1 MMVTGTMRRAARVF
15 SAGCMLLAL
24 AAFSTAPWAQAK
36 TGARE
41 TSAENSTCAGGYVHE
56 VSGFGSIQKV
66 AAKPVSAKVGDVFET
81 GTVFR
86 TGPAEKTILKFAD
99 GQIVAL
105 GPNSAMRVGRYCYLA
120 DSLMLSR
127 SRVELIKG
135 EMRVVTGRIG
145 SANPEAMQITAGDSL
160 LSLLRPGGAD
170 FTVSVNPDPREV
182 GYAAVARGEIS
193 VSTPYGPISRI
204 SANQYAPW
212 QPGRRPLPAI
222 PFAAAPAV
230 AQASLAGL
238 LSAVLPSNTPVL
250 VDTAARTAGALA
262 SAAQAQAAAN
272 VDTRLAGY
280 VEAVSNSV
288 SMQSTSSKTATAI
301 VGTTFAPGTTFD
313 TGADG
318 RAVLK
323 FADGQIVVLGPGSVL
338 TVGQY
343 KFDPSDLKTSSS
355 TLELVNGAMR
365 FVSGYIHAENKEG
378 ISISAGASIIDIL
391 NTGPADFTVVVDTKT
406 QEVGVARVAV
416 GEISA
421 HTPYGPIDK
430 IKADQSSLWGPKTA
444 TSTIPVATSLA
455 VVQAAVSLQLSGLPD
470 NTPAAIVP
478 AAQAAA
484 AVAQAAQAETV
495 AKADPQNAR
504 LQAEA
509 KAAAELA
516 DSATKTATATGEAVL
531 AKVIATTLETLAPTA
546 AGPALAQAPATPAAL
561 PVAPVATTV
570 TPGAAGGSTTDCRG
584 SCK

>member
-1 MMVTGTMRRAARVF
+1 MMVTANMRGAARVF

-24 AAFSTAPWAQAK
+24 AAFSTAPWAQAR

-41 TSAENSTCAGGYVHE
+41 TSAANSGGEAGYVHE

-66 AAKPVSAKVGDVFET
+66 AAKAVATKIGDVFET
-81 GTVFR
+81 GAVFR

-99 GQIVAL
+99 GQVVAL
-105 GPNSAMRVGRYCYLA
+105 GPNSALRIGRYRYLA
-120 DSLMLSR
+120 DSPLLSR
-127 SRVELIKG
+127 SSMELIKG

-160 LSLLRPGGAD
+160 LSLLRSGGAD
-170 FTVSVNPDPREV
+170 LTVSVNPDPREV
-182 GYAAVARGEIS
+182 GYAAVARGEVS

-212 QPGRRPLPAI
+212 QPGRSPQPAI
-222 PFAAAPAV
+222 PYAAAPAV
-230 AQASLAGL
+230 VQASLAGL
-238 LSAVLPSNTPVL
+238 LSAVLPGNTPVL

-262 SAAQAQAAAN
+262 SAAQTQAAAN
-272 VDTRLAGY
+272 VDARLAGY

-318 RAVLK
+318 RMVLK

-365 FVSGYIHAENKEG
+365 FVSGYIHAENQEG

-455 VVQAAVSLQLSGLPD
+455 VVQAAAALQLSGLPD

-484 AVAQAAQAETV
+484 AVAQATQAETV
-495 AKADPQNAR
+495 AKTDPQNTR

-531 AKVIATTLETLAPTA
+531 AKVIATTLEALAPTA
-546 AGPALAQAPATPAAL
+546 AGPALAQAPPTPAAL
-561 PVAPVATTV
+561 PVAPVASTV
-570 TPGAAGGSTTDCRG
+570 TPGAAGGSITDCRG

>member
-1 MMVTGTMRRAARVF
+1 M
-15 SAGCMLLAL
+15 
-24 AAFSTAPWAQAK
+24 
-36 TGARE
+36 
-41 TSAENSTCAGGYVHE
+41 
-56 VSGFGSIQKV
+56 
-66 AAKPVSAKVGDVFET
+66 
-81 GTVFR
+81 
-86 TGPAEKTILKFAD
+86 
-99 GQIVAL
+99 
-105 GPNSAMRVGRYCYLA
+105 
-120 DSLMLSR
+120 
-127 SRVELIKG
+127 
-135 EMRVVTGRIG
+135 
-145 SANPEAMQITAGDSL
+145 
-160 LSLLRPGGAD
+160 
-170 FTVSVNPDPREV
+170 
-182 GYAAVARGEIS
+182 
-193 VSTPYGPISRI
+193 
-204 SANQYAPW
+204 
-212 QPGRRPLPAI
+212 
-222 PFAAAPAV
+222 
-230 AQASLAGL
+230 
-238 LSAVLPSNTPVL
+238 
-250 VDTAARTAGALA
+250 
-262 SAAQAQAAAN
+262 
-272 VDTRLAGY
+272 
-280 VEAVSNSV
+280 EAVSNSV
-288 SMQSTSSKTATAI
+288 SMQSNSSKTATAI

-338 TVGQY
+338 AVGQY

>member
-1 MMVTGTMRRAARVF
+1 MRSAARVF

-24 AAFSTAPWAQAK
+24 AAFSAAPWAQAR

-41 TSAENSTCAGGYVHE
+41 TSAANSSCAGGYVHE
-56 VSGFGSIQKV
+56 ASGFGSIQKV
-66 AAKPVSAKVGDVFET
+66 AAKAVTAKVGDVFET
-81 GTVFR
+81 GAVFR

-120 DSLMLSR
+120 DSPMLSR
-127 SRVELIKG
+127 SSMELIKG

-145 SANPEAMQITAGDSL
+145 SANPEAMQIAAGDSL
-160 LSLLRPGGAD
+160 LSLLKSGGAD
-170 FTVSVNPDPREV
+170 LTVSVNPDPREV

-193 VSTPYGPISRI
+193 LSTPYGPIYRI

-212 QPGRRPLPAI
+212 QPGRSPQPAI
-222 PFAAAPAV
+222 PYAAAPAV
-230 AQASLAGL
+230 VQASLAGL
-238 LSAVLPSNTPVL
+238 LSAVLPGNTPV
-250 VDTAARTAGALA
+250 VVETAARTASVVARA
-262 SAAQAQAAAN
+262 TQAQTAAN

-280 VEAVSNSV
+280 VDAVSNSV
-288 SMQSTSSKTATAI
+288 SIQSPSGRTAAANA
-301 VGTTFAPGTTFD
+301 GTTFAPGTTFN

-323 FADGQIVVLGPGSVL
+323 FADGQIVVLGADSVL
-338 TVGQY
+338 TIDQY

-355 TLELVNGAMR
+355 TLDLVNGAMR
-365 FVSGYIHAENKEG
+365 YISGYIHAENKEG
-378 ISISAGASIIDIL
+378 VSISAGASIIDIL
-391 NTGPADFTVVVDTKT
+391 NTGPADFTVVVNTKT
-406 QEVGVARVAV
+406 QEVGVARVAL

-444 TSTIPVATSLA
+444 TSTIPVSTSLA
-455 VVQAAVSLQLSGLPD
+455 VVQAAVSLQLSGLPE
-470 NTPAAIVP
+470 NTPAAVVP

-531 AKVIATTLETLAPTA
+531 AKVIATTLEALAPTA
-546 AGPALAQAPATPAAL
+546 AGPALAQAPATQAALQVAPAA
-561 PVAPVATTV
+561 PTV
-570 TPGAAGGSTTDCRG
+570 TPGAAGGSATDCRG